1 MNAYIVAVLFVICV
15 MLGMVVA
22 KVMVLAGLAM
32 LGFAVLGGAYILYK
46 GVTKIFGK
54 DKA

>member
-1 MNAYIVAVLFVICV
+1 MNAYTVAVLFVMCA

-46 GVTKIFGK
+46 GATKIFNK
-54 DKA
+54 DKT